1 MRKLCSIALALGI
14 LAALVVN
21 AYAETRLD
29 DYAYT
34 DADGNLQH
42 DFAAYYHALAVDLVK
57 HSGVSVD
64 PEIYWS
70 VSPVDGAMVY
80 DYDAFCAKYD
90 SAVDALK
97 KDVTPVESVSAN
109 ADVSDVLEAPGALDE
124 SDPDTETASVS
135 DSGAFVVRGMR
146 IDPVEGDSAPGTFKD
161 MVSRIFGSYT
171 PVTSAETVTEIINGE
186 TVTTIID
193 VVAPGAAGV
202 DYVWLSGVLLFALML
217 FCLFKLLGGILS

>member
-14 LAALVVN
+14 LAALAVN
-21 AYAETRLD
+21 AYAETILD

-64 PEIYWS
+64 PENYWS
-70 VSPVDGAMVY
+70 VSPVDGSKVY
-80 DYDAFCAKYD
+80 DYDAFSAKYD

-97 KDVTPVESVSAN
+97 KDVTPVESAP
-109 ADVSDVLEAPGALDE
+109 AIPDVSDVLETPGSLDE
-124 SDPDTETASVS
+124 PDPDAEMAPAP
-135 DSGAFVVRGMR
+135 DSGAFVVRDMR
-146 IDPVEGDSAPGTFKD
+146 TNSVEGDSSPGTFKD
-161 MVSRIFGSYT
+161 VVSRIFGSYT
-171 PVTSAETVTEIINGE
+171 PVTSAETVTETVDGE

-217 FCLFKLLGGILS
+217 FCLFKLLGGIIS